1 MDIEKVKEIKELLRC
16 MNGEKACTNCY
27 INEIAQEQET
37 CCVNVISDM
46 TLELINELES
56 EVEGLKCELQKT
68 RKETATALTVNVE
81 NMLIWVTRNNNAIEL
96 YEEHLHKELKIIAK
110 EYGVEYQEDFD

>member
-1 MDIEKVKEIKELLRC
+1 MDIEKVKNIKELLRC

-37 CCVNVISDM
+37 CCVNIVADM

-56 EVEGLKCELQKT
+56 EVEDLKCELQKT
-68 RKETATALTVNVE
+68 RKETAMEILKRGKLCMPSGLRE
-81 NMLIWVTRNNNAIEL
+81 WIE
-96 YEEHLHKELKIIAK
+96 KQ
-110 EYGVEYQEDFD
+110 YGVEGE